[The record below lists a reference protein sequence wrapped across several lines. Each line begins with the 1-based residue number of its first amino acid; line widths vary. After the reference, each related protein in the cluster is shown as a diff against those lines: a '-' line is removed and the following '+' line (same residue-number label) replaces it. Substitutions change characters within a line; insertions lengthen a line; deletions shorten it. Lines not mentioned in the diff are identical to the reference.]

1 MDNLS
6 DDGGD
11 HDAVVVGHGA
21 SSSAQV
27 SLLDGSGDGSQERL
41 WVDLDN
47 SVGENAVVSDEVV
60 LGHGGVDGVNSGGDL
75 GSVQLEAE
83 GVGGHVSLL
92 GNIGGGG
99 GDTRSVLGDQ
109 GSVGDLNLL
118 GDLVGGDGDS
128 KDGGEAGNGEDGS
141 DDDGG
146 LHGLDRP
153 LNVGQLSLEAGHG
166 ASSLG
171 FHNDSLLL
179 RVCSSVFEFVF
190 VKVRG
195 EKGKRKDPRRLQ
207 TVKLVASKDRCG
219 GRAGPDLFK
228 KIKID

>member
-141 DDDGG
+141 NNDGG

-153 LNVGQLSLEAGHG
+153 LNVGQLSLEAGHS
-166 ASSLG
+166 ASSLRIH
-171 FHNDSLLL
+171 FDSLLFVGYECV
-179 RVCSSVFEFVF
+179 RVRVRKSEGKKMKRNTFVPQGT
-190 VKVRG
+190 K
-195 EKGKRKDPRRLQ
+195 KKRRENIFDQALDSQ
-207 TVKLVASKDRCG
+207 
-219 GRAGPDLFK
+219 
-228 KIKID
+228 